1 MSDLFSYKNQDLYF
15 GVIRLKDH
23 VASDKGFDE
32 VKPRYIYSKEVLK
45 RRLQHYL
52 RKVSASSGCRVS
64 DVHYAVKSNPNPEI
78 LHFIKE
84 QGLSVDVVSGGELK
98 HALTCGFSAQ
108 QVVFSGVGKTKHEIS
123 YAIDQKIQRIHV
135 ESLPELIRIEEIA
148 SSKLLK
154 NKVAVALRLNPD
166 VDPKTH
172 PYIAT
177 GFKENKFGISMS
189 DLGQAL
195 DFIRQSKFLN
205 LNALAMHIG
214 SQLTDFAAFDQA
226 LAKLVEIRNNISSD
240 FKIEKLDLGGG
251 VGIAY
256 QGQESDDEEI
266 LKRYCQVLSKY
277 KEEINARVEFEPGRV
292 FMARAG
298 VLLAQV
304 QYVKQSGDKKF
315 IVLNSGMNHLI
326 RPALYQAYHQIHVVH
341 QREGDLQEYDI
352 VGPVCESSDFFA
364 KSRKL
369 SPVEAGDW
377 LCISEAGAYGASMAS
392 NYNLFGLPEEIFV

>member
-15 GVIRLKDH
+15 GVIRLKDYI
-23 VASDKGFDE
+23 ARQDSDQE
-32 VKPRYIYSKEVLK
+32 VTPRYIYSKEILK

-78 LHFIKE
+78 LNFIRE

-98 HALTCGFSAQ
+98 RALECGFLAQ
-108 QVVFSGVGKTKHEIS
+108 QVVFSGVGKTKAEIS
-123 YAIDQKIQRIHV
+123 YAIDQKIQRLHA
-135 ESLPELIRIEEIA
+135 ESLPELIRIDEIA
-148 SSKLLK
+148 QKK
-154 NKVAVALRLNPD
+154 NQKVGVALRLNPD

-195 DFIRQSKFLN
+195 DFIRQSKHLN

-226 LAKLVEIRNNISSD
+226 LAKLIDVRNSIASE

-251 VGIAY
+251 VGISY
-256 QGQESDDEEI
+256 QGSETDDEEI

-304 QYVKQSGDKKF
+304 QYVKHSGDKKF
-315 IVLNSGMNHLI
+315 VILNSGMNHLI
-326 RPALYQAYHQIHVVH
+326 RPALYQAYHQIHVVE

-364 KSRKL
+364 KSRRL
-369 SPVEAGDW
+369 PPVEAGDW